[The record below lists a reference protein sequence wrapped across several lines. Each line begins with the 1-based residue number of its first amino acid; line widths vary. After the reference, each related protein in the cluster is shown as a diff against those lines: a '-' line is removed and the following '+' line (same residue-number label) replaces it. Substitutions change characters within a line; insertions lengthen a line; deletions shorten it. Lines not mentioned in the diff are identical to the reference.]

1 MSPTVRIDLSSLVS
15 RQMYFIFL
23 IFLFLQW
30 LDNAEKKVSGLQPIA
45 TSVSGIKV
53 REWKALR
60 WSRSKSGRLSERAT
74 PLCLLFQTF
83 FPTPFFLHPLLTT
96 FSLPPPVSNGRE
108 LGFAR
113 RL

>member
-1 MSPTVRIDLSSLVS
+1 MSPIVRIDLSSLVN

-23 IFLFLQW
+23 ILFLQW

-60 WSRSKSGRLSERAT
+60 CTEAYLNEAWVNSCNFGAQKVIFFSENSVSG
-74 PLCLLFQTF
+74 
-83 FPTPFFLHPLLTT
+83 
-96 FSLPPPVSNGRE
+96 VIG
-108 LGFAR
+108 
-113 RL
+113 